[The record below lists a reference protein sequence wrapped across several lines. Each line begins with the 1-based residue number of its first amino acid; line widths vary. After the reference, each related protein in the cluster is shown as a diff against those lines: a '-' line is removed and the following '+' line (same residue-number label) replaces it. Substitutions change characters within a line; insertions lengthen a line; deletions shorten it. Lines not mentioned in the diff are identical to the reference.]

1 MVVCRH
7 PYSVNLQNTNL
18 KSLKTMN
25 ISSLAS
31 VGTQLLGGLIGSIG
45 SGRAARKS
53 KKAQEEALRQQQQ
66 QNEELFN
73 KTYYQDIMSRADT
86 QNALRQQR
94 ELLKEQNRRQDG
106 QAVVLGAT
114 PEAVAAAKKANT
126 QSIANTTSNIQSA
139 GQQIKD
145 NALNRYYGN
154 KMNFAQKEGDIAAS
168 YYQQKAQNFSNLG
181 NTIAGMGQG
190 VAGMF
195 KK

>member
-1 MVVCRH
+1 
-7 PYSVNLQNTNL
+7 
-18 KSLKTMN
+18 MN

-114 PEAVAAAKKANT
+114 PEAVAAAKKTNT
-126 QSIANTTSNIQSA
+126 QSIANTTSNIQAA

-168 YYQQKAQNFSNLG
+168 YYQQKAKNFSNLG
-181 NTIAGMGQG
+181 NTIAGMGQS